1 MEDQNLHT
9 NVYIM
14 CEGPQREWKDMRSRG
29 RCISLSNAHKHQIL
43 S

>member
-14 CEGPQREWKDMRSRG
+14 CEGPQREWKDMRSGRG
-29 RCISLSNAHKHQIL
+29 MY
-43 S
+43 